1 MFHQLRHF
9 GSYLGPYPCRH
20 GDVILKSSTSAHSSE
35 NLANAANA
43 IHNKGGVVDICWGA
57 VDNIVRACRVMD
69 ENQIVF

>member
-1 MFHQLRHF
+1 M
-9 GSYLGPYPCRH
+9 
-20 GDVILKSSTSAHSSE
+20 ILKSSTSAHSSE

-69 ENQIVF
+69 ENQRVF